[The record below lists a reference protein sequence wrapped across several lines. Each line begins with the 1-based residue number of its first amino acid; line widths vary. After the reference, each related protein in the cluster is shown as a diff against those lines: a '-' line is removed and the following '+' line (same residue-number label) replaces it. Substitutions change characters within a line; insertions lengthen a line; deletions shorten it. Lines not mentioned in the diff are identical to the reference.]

1 MYLQN
6 VFRRCFLTVLSDVLF
21 LSDFPISK
29 LLTDQIRSPFGISK
43 TPIQLKFSGF
53 FFFFSWE
60 IKVRLLC
67 EGGWGVGGPTQS
79 PEYQIMVE
87 YWFGSGELNEF
98 CVYTFII
105 LQIYSFDLN
114 RFHLNCIPCRPR
126 YLRIVALYT
135 DKTVRIRPLWHSAVC
150 RS

>member
-1 MYLQN
+1 MR
-6 VFRRCFLTVLSDVLF
+6 V
-21 LSDFPISK
+21 
-29 LLTDQIRSPFGISK
+29 
-43 TPIQLKFSGF
+43 
-53 FFFFSWE
+53 
-60 IKVRLLC
+60 
-67 EGGWGVGGPTQS
+67 GGWGGPTQS

-87 YWFGSGELNEF
+87 YWFSSGELNEF

-135 DKTVRIRPLWHSAVC
+135 DKTTIMTFCSLSILALKHSPE
-150 RS
+150 

>member
-6 VFRRCFLTVLSDVLF
+6 VLRRCVLTVLSDVLF

-29 LLTDQIRSPFGISK
+29 LLTHQIRSPFGISK
-43 TPIQLKFSGF
+43 KPIQLKFSGF
-53 FFFFSWE
+53 FFSVEKLNWDFC
-60 IKVRLLC
+60 VR
-67 EGGWGVGGPTQS
+67 GGPTQS

-87 YWFGSGELNEF
+87 YWFNSGVLNEF

-114 RFHLNCIPCRPR
+114 RFHLNCIPRRPH

-135 DKTVRIRPLWHSAVC
+135 DKTVRNRPLWHSAVC